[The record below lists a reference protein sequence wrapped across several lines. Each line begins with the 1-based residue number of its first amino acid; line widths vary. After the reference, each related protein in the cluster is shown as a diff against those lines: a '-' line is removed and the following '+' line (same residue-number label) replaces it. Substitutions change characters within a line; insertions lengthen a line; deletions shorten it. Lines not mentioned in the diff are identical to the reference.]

1 MAEPMKHHKLR
12 EWEKKLKR
20 ICDETDSRLE
30 DRYGKMYKL
39 RSNRPERGETQNPE
53 MDGLFNVQAVFTPGY
68 RSKKGRG
75 YLVEVEIST
84 YDNVS
89 ALIRQEIR
97 DLVLSV
103 FQERLPQ
110 EFPDRT
116 LEIGLDGNMIKIWG
130 DMSLGLL

>member
-1 MAEPMKHHKLR
+1 MKHYKLR
-12 EWEKKLKR
+12 EWERKLKK
-20 ICDETDSRLE
+20 ICDEADSRLE
-30 DRYGKMYKL
+30 DRFGKMYRL
-39 RSNRPERGETQNPE
+39 RTNRPERGETENPE

-68 RSKKGRG
+68 RSEKGRG

-89 ALIRQEIR
+89 TLVHQEIR

-103 FQERLPQ
+103 FQELLPR
-110 EFPDRT
+110 EFPERK

-130 DMSLGLL
+130 DLSLGLL